1 MKRKGSVSKVVYY
14 VVMIALSFF
23 MVLPLFWM
31 ITTSLKDSGALTA
44 IPIEWIPKKVTLDS
58 FRKLF
63 EIFPFGKAFL
73 NSVIVSVSITIVNVF
88 SACMAAYVFAKI
100 PFKGRELL
108 FGIFLITM
116 MIPGSVTLIPNYLI
130 LRSFHLLN
138 SYLGLVLPSF
148 FNIFGIFML
157 RQSMRQIPDDFIDAA
172 VIDGA
177 SQWRIFFNVIIPLS
191 RPMIATLFV
200 ITFMGAWNDYL
211 WPLIVLTDKSKMT
224 LPVALSMLNGQYS
237 TEYNLLMAGALISI
251 VPIIIVYAFAQRY
264 FEEGLTAGG
273 LKG

>member
-1 MKRKGSVSKVVYY
+1 MKRKSSLSKVLYY
-14 VVMIALSFF
+14 VVMIVLSFF

-73 NSVIVSVSITIVNVF
+73 NSIIVSVSITIVNVF

-177 SQWRIFFNVIIPLS
+177 SQWKIFFNVIIPLS

-211 WPLIVLTDKSKMT
+211 WPLIVLTDKNKMT

>member
-1 MKRKGSVSKVVYY
+1 MRRKSPVSKVVYY
-14 VVMIALSFF
+14 VVMIVLSFF

-44 IPIEWIPKKVTLDS
+44 IPIEWIPKKVTFDS

-63 EIFPFGKAFL
+63 EIFPFGKTFL

-138 SYLGLVLPSF
+138 SYLGLILPSF

-157 RQSMRQIPDDFIDAA
+157 RQSIRQIPDDFIDAA

-251 VPIIIVYAFAQRY
+251 IPIIIVYAFAQRY

>member
-31 ITTSLKDSGALTA
+31 ITNSLKDSGALTA

-177 SQWRIFFNVIIPLS
+177 SQWKIFFNVIIPLS

-211 WPLIVLTDKSKMT
+211 WPLIVLTDKNKMT

>member
-211 WPLIVLTDKSKMT
+211 WPLIVLTDKNKMT

>member
-1 MKRKGSVSKVVYY
+1 MKRKGSISKVVYY

-31 ITTSLKDSGALTA
+31 ITTSLKDTGALTA

-177 SQWRIFFNVIIPLS
+177 SQWKIFFNVIIPLS

-211 WPLIVLTDKSKMT
+211 WPLIVLTDKNKMT

-251 VPIIIVYAFAQRY
+251 IPIIIVYAFAQRY

>member
-1 MKRKGSVSKVVYY
+1 MRRKSPVSKVVYY
-14 VVMIALSFF
+14 VVMIVLSFF

-31 ITTSLKDSGALTA
+31 ITTSLKDTGALTA
-44 IPIEWIPKKVTLDS
+44 IPIEWIPKKVTFDS

-108 FGIFLITM
+108 FGIFLVTM

-138 SYLGLVLPSF
+138 SYLGLILPSF

>member
-14 VVMIALSFF
+14 VVMIVLSFF

-177 SQWRIFFNVIIPLS
+177 SQWKIFFNVIIPLS

-211 WPLIVLTDKSKMT
+211 WPLIVLTDKNKMT

>member
-31 ITTSLKDSGALTA
+31 ITTSLKDAGALTA
-44 IPIEWIPKKVTLDS
+44 IPIEWIPKKVTIDS

-177 SQWRIFFNVIIPLS
+177 SQWKIFFNVIIPLS

-211 WPLIVLTDKSKMT
+211 WPLIVLTDKNKMT

>member
-31 ITTSLKDSGALTA
+31 ITTSLKDTGALTA

-177 SQWRIFFNVIIPLS
+177 SQWKIFFNVIIPLS

-211 WPLIVLTDKSKMT
+211 WPLIVLTDKNKMT

>member
-1 MKRKGSVSKVVYY
+1 MKRKGSVSKVLYY

-177 SQWRIFFNVIIPLS
+177 SQWKIFFNVIIPLS

-211 WPLIVLTDKSKMT
+211 WPLIVLTDKNKMT

>member
-1 MKRKGSVSKVVYY
+1 
-14 VVMIALSFF
+14 
-23 MVLPLFWM
+23 
-31 ITTSLKDSGALTA
+31 
-44 IPIEWIPKKVTLDS
+44 
-58 FRKLF
+58 
-63 EIFPFGKAFL
+63 
-73 NSVIVSVSITIVNVF
+73 
-88 SACMAAYVFAKI
+88 MAAYVFAKI

-177 SQWRIFFNVIIPLS
+177 SQWKIFFNVIIPLS

-211 WPLIVLTDKSKMT
+211 WPLIVLTDKNKMT

>member
-130 LRSFHLLN
+130 LRNFHLLN

-177 SQWRIFFNVIIPLS
+177 SQWKIFFNVIIPLS

-211 WPLIVLTDKSKMT
+211 WPLIVLTDKNKMT

>member
-31 ITTSLKDSGALTA
+31 ITTSLKDTGALTA

-130 LRSFHLLN
+130 LRNFHLLN

-177 SQWRIFFNVIIPLS
+177 SQWKIFFNVIIPLS

-211 WPLIVLTDKSKMT
+211 WPLIVLTDKNKMT

>member
-1 MKRKGSVSKVVYY
+1 MKRKSSLSKVLYY
-14 VVMIALSFF
+14 VVMIVLSFF

-130 LRSFHLLN
+130 LRNFHLLN

-211 WPLIVLTDKSKMT
+211 WPLIVLTDKNKMT

>member
-1 MKRKGSVSKVVYY
+1 MKRKSPVSKAVYY
-14 VVMIALSFF
+14 VVMIVLSFF

-31 ITTSLKDSGALTA
+31 ITTSLKDTGALTA

-138 SYLGLVLPSF
+138 SYLGLILPSF

>member
-14 VVMIALSFF
+14 VVMIVLSFF

-31 ITTSLKDSGALTA
+31 ITTSLKDTGALTA
-44 IPIEWIPKKVTLDS
+44 IPIEWIPKKVTFDS

-108 FGIFLITM
+108 FGIFLVTM

-138 SYLGLVLPSF
+138 SYLGLILPSF

>member
-31 ITTSLKDSGALTA
+31 ITTSLKDTGALTA

-211 WPLIVLTDKSKMT
+211 WPLIVLTDKNKMT

>member
-1 MKRKGSVSKVVYY
+1 MKRKSPVSKVVYY
-14 VVMIALSFF
+14 VVMIVLSFF

-44 IPIEWIPKKVTLDS
+44 IPIEWIPKKVTFDS

-138 SYLGLVLPSF
+138 SYLGLILPSF

>member
-1 MKRKGSVSKVVYY
+1 MKRKSPVSKAVYY
-14 VVMIALSFF
+14 VVMIVLSFF

-44 IPIEWIPKKVTLDS
+44 IPIEWIPKKVTFDS

-138 SYLGLVLPSF
+138 SYLGLILPSF

>member
-177 SQWRIFFNVIIPLS
+177 SQWKIFFNVIIPLS

-211 WPLIVLTDKSKMT
+211 WPLIVLTDKNKMT

>member
-100 PFKGRELL
+100 PFNGRELL

-177 SQWRIFFNVIIPLS
+177 SQWKIFFNVIIPLS

-211 WPLIVLTDKSKMT
+211 WPLIVLTDKNKMT

>member
-1 MKRKGSVSKVVYY
+1 MKRKSPVSKVVYY
-14 VVMIALSFF
+14 VVMIVLSFF

-31 ITTSLKDSGALTA
+31 ITTSLKDTGALTA
-44 IPIEWIPKKVTLDS
+44 IPIEWIPKKVTFDS

-108 FGIFLITM
+108 FGIFLVTM

-138 SYLGLVLPSF
+138 SYLGLILPSF

>member
-1 MKRKGSVSKVVYY
+1 MKRKSSLSKVLYY
-14 VVMIALSFF
+14 VVMIVLSFF

-130 LRSFHLLN
+130 LRNFHLLN

>member
-14 VVMIALSFF
+14 VVMIAHSFF
-23 MVLPLFWM
+23 MFLPLFWM

-177 SQWRIFFNVIIPLS
+177 SQWKIFFNVIIPLS

-211 WPLIVLTDKSKMT
+211 WPLIVLTDKNKMT

>member
-14 VVMIALSFF
+14 AVMIALSFF

-177 SQWRIFFNVIIPLS
+177 SQWKIFFNVIIPLS

-211 WPLIVLTDKSKMT
+211 WPLIVLTDKNKMT

>member
-1 MKRKGSVSKVVYY
+1 MKRKSPVSKAVYY
-14 VVMIALSFF
+14 VVMIVLSFF

-44 IPIEWIPKKVTLDS
+44 IPIEWIPKKVTFDS

-138 SYLGLVLPSF
+138 SYLGLILPSF

-237 TEYNLLMAGALISI
+237 TEYNLLMAGALISF